1 MAVLILVIITNKTT
15 FIFGLLGLFNSILNL
30 SLISLYSVCF
40 NSLLHAILFHSL
52 NLCHSAICFL
62 GQFMTS
68 FQWCNSWPEL
78 FPPISS
84 RPITSFLVI
93 LSQSM
98 TRNSMLMF
106 CKPSLYGMSKRND
119 SLNTGFRVRFLT
131 CVFFLAILWLLYS
144 KYIFTIGSET
154 QNKDKL

>member
-1 MAVLILVIITNKTT
+1 MIETISKYLFYKNGICTSCLLTQTLFQIMAVLILFIITNKTT
-15 FIFGLLGLFNSILNL
+15 FIFGLLSLFNSILNL
-30 SLISLYSVCF
+30 FPNFTLFCF
-40 NSLLHAILFHSL
+40 NSLSHAILFHSL

-106 CKPSLYGMSKRND
+106 CKPSL
-119 SLNTGFRVRFLT
+119 
-131 CVFFLAILWLLYS
+131 
-144 KYIFTIGSET
+144 
-154 QNKDKL
+154 

>member
-1 MAVLILVIITNKTT
+1 MWIISFKSLQKKQIPNICFYKMVHIMLTYSDIIYKMAALWLIIITNKTM
-15 FIFGLLGLFNSILNL
+15 FIFGLLSLFNSILIL
-30 SLISLYSVCF
+30 SVISCCSV
-40 NSLLHAILFHSL
+40 SLLFLSFPLFHSLFYAIPFHSL

-62 GQFMTS
+62 GQFITS

-78 FPPISS
+78 FPPTSS

-106 CKPSLYGMSKRND
+106 CKPSL
-119 SLNTGFRVRFLT
+119 
-131 CVFFLAILWLLYS
+131 
-144 KYIFTIGSET
+144 
-154 QNKDKL
+154 